1 MSRLRKWLAATD
13 AAVAIA
19 ERGSL
24 RYLHIGGEAIQSAMR
39 VDAPDELELHYT
51 QAMMAFLLFQPQPA
65 RVTMVGLGGGSIAK
79 FILRRMPETRLKVVE
94 ISARVVDV
102 ARRYF
107 SLPPDSDRFSVIV
120 EDGARLI
127 AREPQSCEVLLLDA
141 FDDLEQIS
149 ELCSQS
155 FYDSARD
162 ALAPGGVLV
171 ANFMAEDRCYDA
183 YLRRIEKS
191 FHGRSLQLAAADR
204 VNAIVLAFRDVPAR
218 VSWEEL
224 RRRARDQKAR
234 FGLPF
239 ERFLSSLR
247 AMNSQTAKYLLIAA
261 DAASKA

>member
-1 MSRLRKWLAATD
+1 MSRLRKWLAASD
-13 AAVAIA
+13 AAVAVA

-79 FILRRMPETRLKVVE
+79 FILHRMPATRLKVVE
-94 ISARVVDV
+94 ISPRVVDV

-107 SLPPDSDRFSVIV
+107 SLPLGSDRFSVIV
-120 EDGARLI
+120 EDGGRLI

-141 FDDLEQIS
+141 FDDREQIP

-155 FYDSARD
+155 FYDAARE
-162 ALAPGGVLV
+162 ALSPGGVLV
-171 ANFMAEDRCYDA
+171 ANFMAEDRRYDA

-191 FHGRSLQLAAADR
+191 FQGRALQLAATDD
-204 VNAIVLAFRDVPAR
+204 VNIIVLALRDGPAR
-218 VSWEEL
+218 IAWDEL
-224 RRRARDQKAR
+224 RRKAR
-234 FGLPF
+234 ILSTQFGLPF

-247 AMNSQTAKYLLIAA
+247 EMNSHTANYLVA
-261 DAASKA
+261 AASEA